1 MSAVSSEP
9 LRAVYLLTG
18 TDKPKIGRA
27 LERLRA
33 RFPDGAVEHLSAD
46 VVSGSDVV
54 AACNALGLFEGG
66 RLVVVQGVERWKAAD
81 GKEVA
86 AYLAAPTP
94 GTVLA
99 LVGDELKPG
108 SPLAKA
114 TANAGEVRTWNVQK
128 RKLPEWVAEQF
139 SRLGASADREACEV
153 LVELVG
159 EDLGDL
165 ASEIEKLATWASG
178 DAISARDVEQLAVSN
193 REVAP
198 WALSDAWGARDVG
211 AVLTACESE
220 LGAKEP
226 FVLAAR
232 LASHVALIRSVRRL
246 AEEGVGSRELAKRL
260 DVHEFR
266 ARKAL
271 AQSENYSP
279 DELDRALIRLAD
291 LDAALKG
298 ASRLS
303 GELELARALVEIT
316 RPAAVPAPA

>member
-1 MSAVSSEP
+1 VSNEP
-9 LRAVYLLTG
+9 LRPVYLMTG
-18 TDKPKIGRA
+18 TDKPKISRA

-46 VVSGSDVV
+46 VATGDEAV

-66 RLVVVQGVERWKAAD
+66 RLVVVEGVDRWKTAD
-81 GKEVA
+81 AKRVA
-86 AYLAAPTP
+86 GYLDDPTP

-99 LVGDELKPG
+99 LVGDDLKAG
-108 SPLAKA
+108 AALAKA
-114 TANAGEVRTWNVQK
+114 CAKAGEVRTWNVPK

-139 SRLGASADREACEV
+139 GRLGASADRDACEA

-159 EDLGDL
+159 EDLGEL
-165 ASEIEKLATWASG
+165 ASEAEKLATWAG
-178 DAISARDVEQLAVSN
+178 GERIGARDVNALAVPS

-220 LGAKEP
+220 LERKEP

-232 LASHVALIRSVRRL
+232 VASHVAMIRSIRRL
-246 AEEGVGSRELAKRL
+246 ADEGHGSREIAKRL
-260 DVHEFR
+260 NVHEFR

-271 AQSENYSP
+271 AQVENYSP
-279 DELDRALIRLAD
+279 DELDRALVRLAE

-303 GELELARALVEIT
+303 GELELERALVEIT
-316 RPAAVPAPA
+316 RAAEPAGV

>member
-1 MSAVSSEP
+1 MARVSSES
-9 LRAVYLLTG
+9 LRPVYLLTG
-18 TDKPKIGRA
+18 TDKPKISRA

-46 VVSGSDVV
+46 VATGDEAV

-66 RLVVVQGVERWKAAD
+66 RLVVVEGVDRWKAAD
-81 GKEVA
+81 AKRVA
-86 AYLAAPTP
+86 GYLDDPTP

-99 LVGDELKPG
+99 LVGDDLKAG
-108 SPLAKA
+108 AALAKA
-114 TANAGEVRTWNVQK
+114 CAKAGEVRAWNVAK

-139 SRLGASADREACEV
+139 GRLGASADRDACEV

-159 EDLGDL
+159 EDLGEL
-165 ASEIEKLATWASG
+165 ASEAEKLATWAG
-178 DAISARDVEQLAVSN
+178 GERIGARDVNALAVPS

-198 WALSDAWGARDVG
+198 WALSDAWGTRDVG

-220 LGAKEP
+220 LERKEP

-232 LASHVALIRSVRRL
+232 VASHVAMIRSTRRL
-246 AEEGVGSRELAKRL
+246 ADEGHGSREIAKRL
-260 DVHEFR
+260 KVHEFR

-271 AQSENYSP
+271 AQVENYSP
-279 DELDRALIRLAD
+279 DELDRALVRLAE

-303 GELELARALVEIT
+303 GELELERALVEIT
-316 RPAAVPAPA
+316 RAAEPAGV

>member
-1 MSAVSSEP
+1 LPEVSSEA
-9 LRAVYLLTG
+9 LRPVYLLTG
-18 TDKPKIGRA
+18 TDKPKISRA

-33 RFPDGAVEHLSAD
+33 RFSDGAVEHLSAD
-46 VVSGSDVV
+46 GASGDEAV

-66 RLVVVQGVERWKAAD
+66 RLVVVEDAERWKAAD
-81 GKEVA
+81 VKLIV
-86 AYLAAPTP
+86 AYLGDPTP

-99 LVGDELKPG
+99 LVANELKPG
-108 SPLAKA
+108 SALVKACAK
-114 TANAGEVRTWNVQK
+114 AGEVRTWNVQK

-139 SRLGASADREACEV
+139 RRLEASADREACEA

-159 EDLGDL
+159 EDLDAL
-165 ASEIEKLATWASG
+165 ASETEKLATWAGG
-178 DAISARDVEQLAVSN
+178 DMIGARDVEALAVPS

-198 WALSDAWGARDVG
+198 WALSDAWGARDVAG
-211 AVLTACESE
+211 VLTACESE
-220 LGAKEP
+220 LERKEP

-246 AEEGVGSRELAKRL
+246 ADEGLGSREIAKRL

-271 AQSENYSP
+271 GQTENYSP
-279 DELDRALIRLAD
+279 DELDRGLVRLAE

-303 GELELARALVEIT
+303 GELELERALVEIT
-316 RPAAVPAPA
+316 KPAVAASA

>member
-1 MSAVSSEP
+1 MPAVSIEP
-9 LRAVYLLTG
+9 LGPVYLLTG
-18 TDKPKIGRA
+18 TDKPKISRA

-33 RFPDGAVEHLSAD
+33 HFSDGAVEHLSAD
-46 VVSGSDVV
+46 GASGDEAV

-66 RLVVVQGVERWKAAD
+66 RLVVVEGVQRWRAAD
-81 GKEVA
+81 VKQVA
-86 AYLAAPTP
+86 AYLGNPTP

-99 LVGDELKPG
+99 LLADELKPG
-108 SPLAKA
+108 SALVKACAK
-114 TANAGEVRTWNVQK
+114 AGEVRTWNVQK
-128 RKLPEWVAEQF
+128 RKLPEWVGEQF
-139 SRLGASADREACEV
+139 RRHGASADRDACEA

-159 EDLGDL
+159 EDLDEL
-165 ASEIEKLATWASG
+165 ASETAKLATWAGG
-178 DAISARDVEQLAVSN
+178 DSIGAQDVEALAVPS

-198 WALSDAWGARDVG
+198 WALSDAWGARDVAG
-211 AVLTACESE
+211 VLTACESE
-220 LGAKEP
+220 LERKEP

-246 AEEGVGSRELAKRL
+246 AEEGLGSRDIAKRL

-271 AQSENYSP
+271 GQTENYSP
-279 DELDRALIRLAD
+279 DELDRALMRLAE

-303 GELELARALVEIT
+303 GELELERALVKIT
-316 RPAAVPAPA
+316 RPAAPVAT

>member
-1 MSAVSSEP
+1 VPNEP
-9 LRAVYLLTG
+9 LRPVYLLTG
-18 TDKPKIGRA
+18 TDKPKIARA

-33 RFPDGAVEHLSAD
+33 RFPEGAIEHLSAD
-46 VVSGSDVV
+46 TARGGDAA

-66 RLVVVQGVERWKAAD
+66 RLVIVEGVQRWKAGD
-81 GKEVA
+81 VKEVA
-86 AYLAAPTP
+86 AYLASPAPA
-94 GTVLA
+94 TVLV
-99 LVGDELKPG
+99 LVGDELKAG

-114 TANAGEVRTWNVQK
+114 SAKAGDVRTWNVQK
-128 RKLPEWVAEQF
+128 RKLPQWVAEQF
-139 SRLGASADREACEV
+139 SRLGASADREACEA

-165 ASEIEKLATWASG
+165 TSEIEKIATWAAD
-178 DAISARDVEQLAVSN
+178 DAIRARDVERLAVAT

-198 WALSDAWGARDVG
+198 WALSDAWGARDVA

-220 LGAKEP
+220 FGAREP

-232 LASHVALIRSVRRL
+232 LASHVGLIRSVHRL
-246 AEEGVGSRELAKRL
+246 ADDGLTSRDIAKRL
-260 DVHEFR
+260 DLHEFR

-271 AQSENYSP
+271 AQAENYSP
-279 DELDRALIRLAD
+279 DELDRALVRLAD

-303 GELELARALVEIT
+303 GELELERTLVEIT
-316 RPAAVPAPA
+316 RAAKVPAPA